1 MFVPLTPGSSGSQS
15 FDGTSKPEDDKI
27 VESSMTNGV
36 KFLKYETKKE
46 KNKSCGCNVWWS

>member
-1 MFVPLTPGSSGSQS
+1 MFMPLTPGSSGSQS